1 MEHTNRMATF
11 PPADLAQFMIE
22 YPGFIHH
29 TEAGDSW
36 LTGVVTFAADGKE
49 YSYEV
54 RIVATSDYP
63 NRFPNV
69 YETVSTFPKILDR
82 HVYGDESFCFTVLP
96 LEVLR
101 CNKGIDLRT
110 FLTEWIV
117 PYLANQQYR
126 KNEGKYA
133 NGEFS
138 HGLWGLME
146 YYGPL
151 VKTSNMF
158 DVEAAL
164 TFAIEHKRVERVS
177 KCFCGNGKKYRHC
190 HKKAIE
196 TLWEVGDEVLAGHR
210 DQFRLCILEYISKK
224 RNQIA

>member
-1 MEHTNRMATF
+1 MATF
-11 PPADLAQFMIE
+11 PPVDLQQFLIE
-22 YPGFIHH
+22 YPGFTHSA
-29 TEAGDSW
+29 EAGDSW
-36 LTGVVTFAADGKE
+36 LTGTVTFSADGKQ

-54 RIVATSDYP
+54 RIKASADYP
-63 NRFPNV
+63 HRFPKV
-69 YETVSTFPKILDR
+69 FETISTFPKIIDW
-82 HVYGDESFCFTVLP
+82 HVYSDESFCFTVLP

-101 CNKGIDLRT
+101 CQKGMDLST
-110 FLTEWIV
+110 FLKEWIV

-151 VKTSNMF
+151 LKTPSMF
-158 DVEAAL
+158 EVEAAL

-196 TLWEVGDEVLAGHR
+196 TLWEVGDDVLETHR
-210 DQFRLCILEYISKK
+210 DQFRLCILKYVSNT

>member
-1 MEHTNRMATF
+1 MATF
-11 PPADLAQFMIE
+11 PHADLAQFLIE
-22 YPGFIHH
+22 YPGFSHH
-29 TEAGDSW
+29 SETGDSW
-36 LTGVVTFAADGKE
+36 LIGTITFAADDKQ
-49 YSYEV
+49 YAYEV
-54 RIVATSDYP
+54 RIVASTEYP
-63 NRFPNV
+63 HRFPKV
-69 YETVSTFPKILDR
+69 FETVSTFPKIIDW
-82 HVYGDESFCFTVLP
+82 HVYEDESFCFTVLP

-101 CNKGIDLRT
+101 CRLGMDLCT
-110 FLTEWIV
+110 FLKEWIV

-151 VKTSNMF
+151 IRTSSMF
-158 DVEAAL
+158 EVEATL

-196 TLWEVGDEVLAGHR
+196 TLWEVGDEVIMDHR
-210 DQFRLCILEYISKK
+210 NRFRLFILEMINKSNK
-224 RNQIA
+224 QIA